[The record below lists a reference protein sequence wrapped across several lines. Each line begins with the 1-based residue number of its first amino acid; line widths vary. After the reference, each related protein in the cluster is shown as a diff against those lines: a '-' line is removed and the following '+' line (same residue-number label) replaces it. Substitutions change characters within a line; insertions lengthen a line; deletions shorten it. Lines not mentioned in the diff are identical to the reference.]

1 VSPPTERLARCVSSL
16 DREAKVGEA
25 PPEPSWYR
33 MWEQGF
39 PDNQKS
45 PEGLM
50 LVHAFPYVLVCCRRG
65 NMFTIALLIYLIIAD
80 VTGVAVRNVTFVCL
94 LSSNTFALWSN
105 VYWIP
110 RSEQS
115 DGIRY
120 AHRVFVR
127 ISVANVLFTFLV
139 AIPIAVHLGTGPHL
153 IDTAL
158 RGSPLHCAMF
168 AGLAVLMVGA
178 VHLAMIPLW
187 YRAAI
192 HASVAVAAITAPC
205 YSQLGHAQE
214 TLIQILGLAL
224 GEVVGMTM
232 QQTIRRSFAAT
243 RAAQADHQRLTSRLE
258 QINAEKERLT
268 YDLLLEQQRGAA
280 AMAAADRT
288 LALKLGGES
297 YGSESE
303 LDHAAE
309 ALGTGPRSRSL
320 SGWGSEEGRRS
331 SPAEVALS
339 PHMRQRLNAT
349 LVSVTGVGAT
359 QSAL

>member
-1 VSPPTERLARCVSSL
+1 MGEARAVSPPTEARCVPSL
-16 DREAKVGEA
+16 DREAKVDEA
-25 PPEPSWYR
+25 PSEPSWYG

-39 PDNQKS
+39 PDNEKS

-50 LVHAFPYVLVCCRRG
+50 LVQAFQYVLVSCRRG
-65 NMFTIALLIYLIIAD
+65 NIFTIALLIFLIISD
-80 VTGVAVRNVTFVCL
+80 VAGVAVHNVAFVCL
-94 LSSNTFALWSN
+94 LSANTFALWSN
-105 VYWIP
+105 MYWIP

-115 DGIRY
+115 DGILY

-139 AIPIAVHLGTGPHL
+139 AIPIAVHLGTGPQL
-153 IDTAL
+153 YDTAL

-178 VHLAMIPLW
+178 VHLAMIPLK

-192 HASVAVAAITAPC
+192 HASVAVAAITTPC
-205 YSQLGHAQE
+205 YSQLGHAHE

-243 RAAQADHQRLTSRLE
+243 RAAQADRQRVMSRLTEIDADKERLTSRLE
-258 QINAEKERLT
+258 QIHAEKERLT
-268 YDLLLEQQRGAA
+268 YDLLLEQQRGS
-280 AMAAADRT
+280 
-288 LALKLGGES
+288 LPLKLGSES

-303 LDHAAE
+303 LAE
-309 ALGTGPRSRSL
+309 ALGTGPQARSL
-320 SGWGSEEGRRS
+320 SGWGSEEGRRP

-339 PHMRQRLNAT
+339 PRMRQRLNAT
-349 LVSVTGVGAT
+349 LVYNRRT
-359 QSAL
+359 